1 MLIPNL
7 LNSLLE
13 YPYQGALLEL
23 FTVKPTARLEQKQL
37 VQNALLEKSKRGSD
51 IGTSEEDGNDCRW
64 VMVIQNVIVYT
75 AVMDTLLVVFR

>member
-13 YPYQGALLEL
+13 YPYRGMSLEL
-23 FTVKPTARLEQKQL
+23 FTANPTARHEQKQL

-51 IGTSEEDGNDCRW
+51 IGYCEKYINDCRW

-75 AVMDTLLVVFR
+75 AVMDTLLVV